1 MKSPLL
7 PPHRPSPDRYVPPTD
22 SALARLQRAL
32 MASATIG
39 SLAWLFFMWPR
50 SPGWTIAG
58 LVLGAW
64 SHALVLAFEFGLA
77 AWVNRGDS
85 VPPPS
90 RAERLRAW
98 WHEAS
103 LTPTIFLW
111 RQPFHWRDLPD
122 NTATGHAIAPGPALV
137 LIHGFVCNRGFWAPW
152 MQALRNAD
160 VPYTSVN
167 LEPVFGSIDAGV
179 AQVEDAVA
187 RAEALGAMPPV
198 LVCHSMGGL
207 AARAWLASANRN
219 IDRVSRVVTIG
230 SPHHGT
236 WLARWSRV
244 TNGRQMRQRSAWLH
258 ALAARES
265 TMRGDDVYRKFTC
278 FYSNADHIVFP
289 VSTALLPGADNRHV
303 PGVPHVA
310 LAFQPTVMR
319 ASLAMAMPAGIS
331 SETLTAS

>member
-1 MKSPLL
+1 MFGDHDFRFSW
-7 PPHRPSPDRYVPPTD
+7 
-22 SALARLQRAL
+22 AIFC
-32 MASATIG
+32 ASAASAG
-39 SLAWLFFMWPR
+39 ESCRGYSR
-50 SPGWTIAG
+50 SATPC
-58 LVLGAW
+58 
-64 SHALVLAFEFGLA
+64 AF
-77 AWVNRGDS
+77 S
-85 VPPPS
+85 S
-90 RAERLRAW
+90 
-98 WHEAS
+98 
-103 LTPTIFLW
+103 
-111 RQPFHWRDLPD
+111 
-122 NTATGHAIAPGPALV
+122 
-137 LIHGFVCNRGFWAPW
+137 
-152 MQALRNAD
+152 
-160 VPYTSVN
+160 
-167 LEPVFGSIDAGV
+167 
-179 AQVEDAVA
+179 
-187 RAEALGAMPPV
+187 
-198 LVCHSMGGL
+198 
-207 AARAWLASANRN
+207 ARAWLASANRN

>member
-1 MKSPLL
+1 MT
-7 PPHRPSPDRYVPPTD
+7 PSPSTPQQLSPKHHIRATD

-32 MASATIG
+32 MAGAMIG
-39 SLAWLFFMWPR
+39 SIAWLIFMWPR
-50 SPGWTIAG
+50 SPGWAVAG
-58 LVLGAW
+58 VMLGAW
-64 SHALVLAFEFGLA
+64 SHALVLAVEFALA

-85 VPPPS
+85 VHPPS
-90 RAERLRAW
+90 LTGRLRAW

-111 RQPFHWRDLPD
+111 RQPFRWRDLPD
-122 NTATGHAIAPGPALV
+122 SAANDGPVSPGPAVV

-152 MQALRNAD
+152 MQVLRNAA

-167 LEPVFGSIDAGV
+167 LEPVFGSINDGV
-179 AQVEDAVA
+179 AAVEDAVV
-187 RAEALGAMPPV
+187 RAEALGAKPPV

-207 AARAWLASANRN
+207 AARAWLASATGN
-219 IDRVSRVVTIG
+219 IERVSQVITIG

-244 TNGRQMRQRSAWLH
+244 TNGRQMRQRSVWLQTLS
-258 ALAARES
+258 AQETS
-265 TMRGDDVYRKFTC
+265 MRGDGAYRKFTC

-289 VSTALLPGADNRHV
+289 VSTALLPGADTRHV

-310 LAFQPTVMR
+310 LAFHPTVMR
-319 ASLAMAMPAGIS
+319 ESLAMVSPAAIS
-331 SETLTAS
+331 SEALTAA